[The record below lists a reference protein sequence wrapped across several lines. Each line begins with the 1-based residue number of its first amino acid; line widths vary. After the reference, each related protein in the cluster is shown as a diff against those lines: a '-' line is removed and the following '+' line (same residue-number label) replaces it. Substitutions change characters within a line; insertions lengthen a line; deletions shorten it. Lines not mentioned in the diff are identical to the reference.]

1 MYPLPDAYRGRIL
14 FAGRKTTMKKRTT
27 AYLTYASLLTALA
40 IILSYFPEIPLAFFA
55 PWLKLDF
62 SFVPMLLLGL
72 SLGPL
77 AGVIALTIT
86 NLVHLLG
93 GTTAG
98 VGELANM
105 VVGLSFLLP
114 GMIAYRV
121 RRTHQSALIGMLIGI
136 VLMVIAGM
144 VSNKYLLIP
153 FFFGE
158 QIATFDM
165 SGYLLGAVLPFNLIK
180 GAVVMLITNLLYKRL
195 SDILKKAEKDC
206 DVNDKGRC

>member
-1 MYPLPDAYRGRIL
+1 
-14 FAGRKTTMKKRTT
+14 MKKHST
-27 AYLTYASLLTALA
+27 AYLTYAAMLTALSM
-40 IILSYFPEIPLAFFA
+40 ILSYFPEIPLAFFA

-72 SLGPL
+72 SLGPV

-86 NLVHLLG
+86 NLVHFFG

-114 GMIAYRV
+114 GMIAYRMH
-121 RRTHQSALIGMLIGI
+121 RTHKSALIGMLIGI

-144 VSNKYLLIP
+144 LSNRYLLIP

-158 QIATFDM
+158 KIAEFDM
-165 SGYLLGAVLPFNLIK
+165 PGYLFGAVLPFNLIK
-180 GAVVMLITNLLYKRL
+180 GALITLITNLLYKRL
-195 SDILKKAEKDC
+195 SGILKEAEKDC
-206 DVNDKGRC
+206 EIQDKGRC